1 MPKFEA
7 ALRQVVEDLDIG
19 VDDVAFDRMLRHE
32 ALLQAWNPRVN
43 LTRITEPV
51 EVARRHFGEALFL
64 AREMG
69 LTSGTI
75 ADLGAGA
82 GFPGLPIAAWQP
94 AVQVTAVES
103 VTKKTTFL
111 REVSRDWGNVSLF
124 EGRIEAV
131 EETFDWVV
139 MRAVAIEPLLEELAK
154 MAPRAAFLAGSRASE
169 ALEKTDLWILKDRIE
184 LPWDAPGA
192 LLIAERA

>member
-1 MPKFEA
+1 
-7 ALRQVVEDLDIG
+7 VVEDLDIA
-19 VDDVAFDRMLRHE
+19 VDNVAFDRMLQHE

-43 LTRITEPV
+43 LTRIIEPA

-64 AREMG
+64 AREIG

-111 REVSRDWGNVSLF
+111 REVSRDWSNVSLF

-154 MAPRAAFLAGSRASE
+154 MAPRAALLAGSRALE
-169 ALEKTDLWILKDRIE
+169 ALEKTDLWTLKHRIE

-192 LLIAERA
+192 LLIAERAQLSRFT

>member
-1 MPKFEA
+1 MPRFEA
-7 ALRQVVEDLDIG
+7 ALRQVVEDLDIA
-19 VDDVAFDRMLRHE
+19 VDEVAFDRMLQHE
-32 ALLQAWNPRVN
+32 ALLQTWNPRVN
-43 LTRITEPV
+43 LTRITDPV

-111 REVSRDWGNVSLF
+111 REVSRDWSNVSLF

-154 MAPRAAFLAGSRASE
+154 MAPRAALLARSRASE
-169 ALEKTDLWILKDRIE
+169 ALEETDLWTLKHRIK
-184 LPWDAPGA
+184 LPWDAPGE